1 MSVGEYAQANGLDP
15 DTALTHMVL
24 FAAVEATGLDEDWQR
39 RTFKMLLNA
48 VNAHEFAASV
58 REMAKELVTPPAT
71 QTPKPP
77 LTSSSEYKAQQ

>member
-1 MSVGEYAQANGLDP
+1 MTITEYAQANRLDP

-39 RTFKMLLNA
+39 RTFKMLLDA

-58 REMAKELVTPPAT
+58 RELARELAAPAAARA
-71 QTPKPP
+71 PEPP
-77 LTSSSEYKAQQ
+77 LNSSSNHKV